1 MPYFHLGCC
10 VFRNMSVICR
20 KMQKELSIFP
30 EALRDR
36 MYRYARTLLGDSDEA
51 MDAVQD
57 VMERL
62 WKRRSVWRDI
72 RNPEAF
78 MMRSVRNSCIDRLES
93 RRTVNVSGEV
103 VQMAEAE
110 RWSDVQLVRS
120 AMAELPEKQ
129 RTVLYLKDIEGY
141 RTEEIAEML
150 EIKENQTRVILS
162 RARKAL
168 KNLILEEINR

>member
-1 MPYFHLGCC
+1 
-10 VFRNMSVICR
+10 MS

-62 WKRRSVWRDI
+62 WKRRSSWKDI
-72 RNPEAF
+72 LNTEAF
-78 MMRSVRNSCIDRLES
+78 VMRSVRNSCIDRLES
-93 RRTVNVSGEV
+93 RRTVHEIREV
-103 VQMAEAE
+103 AHRAEAE
-110 RWSDVQLVRS
+110 RWGEVQLVRS
-120 AMAELPEKQ
+120 AMAKLPEKQ
-129 RTVLYLKDIEGY
+129 RTVLHMKDIEGY

-150 EIKENQTRVILS
+150 GIRENQTRVILS

-168 KNLILEEINR
+168 KNLILEEINK